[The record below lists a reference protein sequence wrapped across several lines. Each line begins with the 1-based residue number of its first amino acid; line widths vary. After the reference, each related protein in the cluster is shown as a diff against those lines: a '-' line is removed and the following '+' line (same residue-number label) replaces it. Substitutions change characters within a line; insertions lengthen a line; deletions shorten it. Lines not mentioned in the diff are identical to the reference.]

1 MYAIHMG
8 IPEMKEF
15 WETQPTKVKSAQA
28 GKNEQKLYR
37 QTGKAMRLLSE
48 NPQHLVH
55 YFIDT

>member
-15 WETQPTKVKSAQA
+15 WETLPTKVKSAQV

-37 QTGKAMRLLSE
+37 QTRKAMRLLSE
-48 NPQHLVH
+48 NPG
-55 YFIDT
+55 I